1 MNATNTWN
9 ASPSIKESSIP
20 PTRPYHDKVD
30 YNVSNVYKFIF
41 GGIAIVSFLGN
52 FLFCVAICRRRSLL
66 SKTYNVLVLSL
77 AITDMLTEHEKSSS
91 CPSRVIKMEY
101 KMRYIPLTY
110 APIGRIRGCGK
121 LTNRPHN
128 FAGNFCVVRRRKLLS
143 KTYNILML
151 SLAITDMLTGIF
163 LVATPD
169 YLIDRKKFPYPSG
182 LAGEIYCRLIGST
195 YILFIFGK
203 ASTSTIMCLAI
214 DRWYSIVKPIRYKT
228 AFSKRR
234 LYMYITLIWASA
246 AITQINELFIT
257 EVTVDGL
264 CTFVTPFY
272 GAEAERILIL
282 LHVVITFYIPSIVTW
297 VTFGHI
303 WMHMRQPNIRRHLDN
318 NKATK
323 RLLRMCALAAFFLT
337 VCWFPTETFF
347 ILFKFKILELPFE
360 VNLFTSILAMSN
372 SCLNPWI
379 YCLSN
384 REYRREFVRLLCC
397 IKFNVGSSRISSL
410 CFGLVR
416 KRRSRYS
423 FSSDVDQTS
432 INVNQVDGSYVL
444 RLRQMPQASSLS
456 LSTMTSFSNIACSE
470 AN

>member
-1 MNATNTWN
+1 MMNNSTNALDFFGDNVTVPNNVGNETDAKDYGVVMKTSFGIIATLSFFGNLLLCLVIFMKRSMLN
-9 ASPSIKESSIP
+9 K
-20 PTRPYHDKVD
+20 PY
-30 YNVSNVYKFIF
+30 NM
-41 GGIAIVSFLGN
+41 L
-52 FLFCVAICRRRSLL
+52 IC
-66 SKTYNVLVLSL
+66 
-77 AITDMLTEHEKSSS
+77 
-91 CPSRVIKMEY
+91 
-101 KMRYIPLTY
+101 
-110 APIGRIRGCGK
+110 
-121 LTNRPHN
+121 
-128 FAGNFCVVRRRKLLS
+128 
-143 KTYNILML
+143 

-169 YLIDRKKFPYPSG
+169 YLIDRKQFPYLSG
-182 LAGEIYCRLIGST
+182 LAGEVYCRLIGST

-397 IKFNVGSSRISSL
+397 IKFNVGSSRIGSL